1 MTHHFTLSSNL
12 QVVDLLSDELVKT
25 QQNDVVDRSTEKK
38 DRDASVHRGLGN
50 CNGGFADLFGLSQK
64 DALGTGLA
72 RVKRI
77 SLSNSQ

>member
-1 MTHHFTLSSNL
+1 MTHHLTLSSIL
-12 QVVDLLSDELVKT
+12 QVVDLLSYELVKT
-25 QQNDVVDRSTEKK
+25 QENDVVDGSPEKK

-50 CNGGFADLFGLSQK
+50 CDGGFADLLGLSQK

-77 SLSNSQ
+77 GLSNSR